1 MLLIFLKTNVSEM
14 PFLAAQD
21 ERERKKRLED
31 EVNAKDAYEEL
42 GVASDATVE
51 EILAAYEDK
60 VQKCVPDEGGGE
72 DKEAEEDAMFER
84 IVAAY
89 DKISTP
95 QARSDYD
102 RRRMWRAHA
111 AKTAKTVAATN
122 LSSADRAKAEKA
134 ATGEAELERRR

>member
-1 MLLIFLKTNVSEM
+1 MSL
-14 PFLAAQD
+14 LAAQD

-51 EILAAYEDK
+51 EILAAYEGK

-72 DKEAEEDAMFER
+72 DREAEEDAMFER
-84 IVAAY
+84 IVTAY

-102 RRRMWRAHA
+102 RRRMWKAHA
-111 AKTAKTVAATN
+111 AKTANTAAATIV
-122 LSSADRAKAEKA
+122 SSADKAEAEKA
-134 ATGEAELERRR
+134 AAGQAELERRR